1 MRLAATVILVR
12 DRPAGG
18 FEILMVRRS
27 TRSSFAPDAFVFPG
41 GTVEAGDY
49 DRLLEGWPGDRISL
63 EFRAEIPEALPTSVP
78 SVGARDASA
87 LIAAAVRE
95 LSEEA
100 SIVIEPKDLSLFSHW
115 ITPPSEPRRYDTYFF
130 LARAPRD
137 ARGVAD
143 ALETHDAR
151 WFDPR
156 EALESFAR
164 GELHLVYPTIK
175 HLERLRAFDTVEA
188 TIAFGRAKPIR
199 TIMPDR
205 SPAEGFT
212 MPASLENAW

>member
-1 MRLAATVILVR
+1 MRLAATVMLVR

-27 TRSSFAPDAFVFPG
+27 ARSAFAPDAFVFPG
-41 GTVEAGDY
+41 GTVETGDY
-49 DRLLEGWPGDRISL
+49 ARSLEGWSDDRIAR
-63 EFRAEIPEALPTSVP
+63 EFRAEIPAALPTSVP
-78 SVGARDASA
+78 SVDARDASA
-87 LIAAAVRE
+87 LIAAAARE
-95 LSEEA
+95 LQEEA
-100 SIVIEPKDLSLFSHW
+100 SIALTPADLSLFSHW
-115 ITPPSEPRRYDTYFF
+115 ITPPTEPRRYDTYFF

-151 WFDPR
+151 WFEPH
-156 EALESFAR
+156 EALESHAR
-164 GELHLVYPTIK
+164 GGLHLVYPTIK
-175 HLERLRAFDTVEA
+175 HLERLRAFDSVGA
-188 TIAFGRAKPIR
+188 VLAVGREKPIR